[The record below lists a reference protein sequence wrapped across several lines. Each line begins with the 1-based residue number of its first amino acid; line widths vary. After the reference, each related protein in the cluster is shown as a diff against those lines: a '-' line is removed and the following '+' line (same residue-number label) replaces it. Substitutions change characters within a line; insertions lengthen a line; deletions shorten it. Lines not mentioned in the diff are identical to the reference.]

1 MGTLE
6 NLGIYFTIF
15 FVQIIQLCVSTFR
28 TALMARDEKIVNT
41 LLAFI
46 QSLFYILVAAQV
58 LVNIKEDPMQV
69 VVYVLG
75 ALVGTYIGMVIDE
88 KLAIGQDVVTVIV
101 DVEKGNKIVLG
112 EGHFL
117 QFQLNKKYPEITYLI
132 PYTNLKKNLM
142 SNFILENEIPVE
154 ISAEIEGESVGK
166 KQITKRNMPFIITP
180 DMISSIIK
188 FTNDSF
194 N

>member
-101 DVEKGNKIVLG
+101 DVEKGNKIVADIRDKGYAVTVL
-112 EGHFL
+112 EGQGIKDKRL
-117 QFQLNKKYPEITYLI
+117 VLMIAINRKKE
-132 PYTNLKKNLM
+132 KKLM
-142 SNFILENEIPVE
+142 NEILKDDSTAVLLT
-154 ISAEIEGESVGK
+154 ESVSTIGGYY
-166 KQITKRNMPFIITP
+166 
-180 DMISSIIK
+180 
-188 FTNDSF
+188 
-194 N
+194 